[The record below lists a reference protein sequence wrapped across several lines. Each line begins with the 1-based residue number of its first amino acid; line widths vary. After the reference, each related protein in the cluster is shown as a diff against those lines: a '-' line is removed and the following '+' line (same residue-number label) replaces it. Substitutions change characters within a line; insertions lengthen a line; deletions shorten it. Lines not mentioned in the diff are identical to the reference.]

1 MKIFFFINLEFISCL
16 CHCKQNF
23 IFYTFQNDWKFAG
36 CSFVL
41 FVLLQLAFLSSVNMS
56 AVSCKCYRICQK
68 RQHQDDTSFWKYW
81 TSNANTVHVKSII
94 SFFFVFTMNWDIRS
108 DTLILIQIL
117 VLLVCIP
124 CSWEKNPN
132 KFDINVSSVTWNLN
146 NSIQVRRIFT
156 M

>member
-1 MKIFFFINLEFISCL
+1 MSSYRDYVPVNKILYSIPSKMIEICWLFFCSVCFAAACLPLFGQHVSCL
-16 CHCKQNF
+16 LQVLSHLPEKTTSGWYFILKILNF
-23 IFYTFQNDWKFAG
+23 Y
-36 CSFVL
+36 
-41 FVLLQLAFLSSVNMS
+41 
-56 AVSCKCYRICQK
+56 
-68 RQHQDDTSFWKYW
+68 
-81 TSNANTVHVKSII
+81 NANTVHVKSII
-94 SFFFVFTMNWDIRS
+94 RVFFVFTMNWNIRS

-117 VLLVCIP
+117 VLLDCIP